1 MITKKL
7 LVFTLIFHLLLPSL
21 AFAFSVEDVSGCH
34 TKKAN
39 ETFTLLCH
47 NVDDIICKNVPD
59 KIRRSCNENDK
70 TIIHAGMTANE
81 VYDFAKGCLKS
92 AAHSFIS
99 FFTEFL
105 PDLCK
110 AIWDISKSVYKTAT
124 NPGFF
129 ESLKGAYESA
139 RSVAADTYEAIHK
152 NPGAFFNNIWTKITD
167 AVGPMVANYD
177 CMNPQAKVEKICG
190 LVSEWVMPPM
200 MLAKIIV
207 KGTKATK
214 ELVELGLIAKVGKT
228 KANEIISAYDKA
240 PKLTL
245 KEYRALFKQYKAL
258 GYTLDDFKL
267 MKQRGTLNSI
277 EIDKLKPITTD
288 EGLLQYEK
296 LTGKG
301 VKKENTLKPMT
312 KTATTVAASLELSAY
327 KDRYGKELHLKPGAN
342 SEFMRLMEEDTK
354 VQGRK
359 IYFDVENSVQK
370 TLNDTV
376 FVDKH
381 AVDAINNSFFEKFNS
396 NIRGNKELMSRLEG
410 EYKDYKSYRLR
421 LNLQPGDD
429 AKKYEQ
435 MLADLYRKTNNEFSE
450 DLAKRKIAEQIPPRN
465 DGLNTTTGWFLA
477 GTGDNAIDANM
488 AARAARET
496 RNNQLSFFRDHTTK
510 LSNELNHIEKLRDN
524 LSGNK
529 VLLESKIMETT
540 STGKA
545 VPSKTML
552 NILRKTKP
560 SDFATPE
567 EYIAK
572 IHSKAKDSFGVEL
585 DDSTIINLTNYFKK
599 VDALSPPMFSVERT
613 IINLEHAKHGIVSID
628 FAGIG
633 VENIYHQMKGL
644 AESELKNNPPET
656 ALREGFKRM
665 QDGIDQVSKDMN
677 HAKETFS
684 SGVSRVEGKKGT
696 PQFSG
701 DDGIYMPLDKAW
713 NEKDKIELVSELARS
728 EDPSKF
734 RVTFVNS
741 HYSNG
746 KEIPTS
752 ERSKRIVRAE
762 TLEKDVRAKII
773 GLEKISHEEAQK
785 FITAIDYAPAETG
798 GVFNVII
805 SGKDFS
811 PQEIDLIEK
820 SIKNSLSKDQG
831 EHFGKIII
839 K

>member
-1 MITKKL
+1 MITKKI
-7 LVFTLIFHLLLPSL
+7 LIFILIIHLLLPSL
-21 AFAFSVEDVSGCH
+21 AFSFSVEDVSGCH
-34 TKKAN
+34 TKKEN
-39 ETFTLLCH
+39 ETFTRLCH

-59 KIRRSCNENDK
+59 KTRRSCEENDK
-70 TIIHAGMTANE
+70 TIIHAGMNANE

-105 PDLCK
+105 PELCK

-124 NPGFF
+124 SPGFF
-129 ESLKGAYESA
+129 NSLKGAYESA

-190 LVSEWVMPPM
+190 FISEWIMPPAI
-200 MLAKIIV
+200 LAKIIV
-207 KGTKATK
+207 GGSKATK
-214 ELVELGLIAKVGKT
+214 ELVELSLIAKVGKS
-228 KANEIISAYDKA
+228 KASEIISAHENA

-245 KEYRALFKQYKAL
+245 KEYQALFKQFKLL
-258 GYTLDDFKL
+258 GYTLEDFKL
-267 MKQRGTLNSI
+267 MKQRGTLNAI
-277 EIDKLKPITTD
+277 ELGKLKPITTD
-288 EGLLQYEK
+288 EGLLQYER
-296 LTGKG
+296 LTGKV
-301 VKKENTLKPMT
+301 VKKENTLKPVA
-312 KTATTVAASLELSAY
+312 KSAVAASPELIAY

-354 VQGRK
+354 AQGRK

-396 NIRGNKELMSRLEG
+396 NLRGNKELMGRLEG

-435 MLADLYRKTNNEFSE
+435 MLADLYKKTNNEFSE
-450 DLAKRKIAEQIPPRN
+450 DLAKRKIAEKIPPRN
-465 DGLNTTTGWFLA
+465 DGLNTTTDWFLA
-477 GTGDNAIDANM
+477 GAGDNAIDANM

-496 RNNQLSFFRDHTTK
+496 KNNQLSFFRDHTTK
-510 LSNELNHIEKLRDN
+510 LNDELSNIEKLRDG
-524 LSGNK
+524 LSSNK
-529 VLLESKIMETT
+529 VLLDSKVMETT
-540 STGKA
+540 SSGKA
-545 VPSKTML
+545 LPSKAML

-560 SDFATPE
+560 SEFATPE

-572 IHSKAKDSFGVEL
+572 IRSKSKNTFGVNL
-585 DDSTIINLTNYFKK
+585 DDDTIISLTNYFKK
-599 VDALSPPMFSVERT
+599 VDAVSPPMFAAERT
-613 IINLEHAKHGIVSID
+613 IINLDQAKHGIVSID
-628 FAGIG
+628 FAGVG
-633 VENIYHQMKGL
+633 VDNIYNQMKAL
-644 AESELKNNPPET
+644 TESQLKYPNPET
-656 ALREGFKRM
+656 ALRERFKRM
-665 QDGIDQVSKDMN
+665 KEGIDQVSIEMN

-684 SGVSRVEGKKGT
+684 ASVSKVEGKKGA

-713 NEKDKIELVSELARS
+713 TEKDKIELVKGLAKS

-734 RVTFVNS
+734 RVTFVES
-741 HYSNG
+741 HYPNG
-746 KEIPTS
+746 EIIPSS

-762 TLEKDVRAKII
+762 TVEKDIRAQII
-773 GLEKISHEEAQK
+773 GLEKITDEEAKK
-785 FITAIDYAPAETG
+785 FITAIDYAPSTTG
-798 GVFNVII
+798 GVFNLFI

-811 PQEIDLIEK
+811 PEEIRLIKK
-820 SIKNSLSKDQG
+820 SIENSLSKDQG
-831 EHFGKIII
+831 ESLGKIIF